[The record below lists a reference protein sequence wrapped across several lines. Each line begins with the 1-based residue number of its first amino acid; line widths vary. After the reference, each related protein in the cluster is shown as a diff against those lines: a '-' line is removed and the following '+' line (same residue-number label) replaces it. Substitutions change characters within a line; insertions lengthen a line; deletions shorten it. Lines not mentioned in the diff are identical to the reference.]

1 MPKKVFPIRYTSRDF
16 DSIKADLIDYT
27 RKYYPDTFKDFNE
40 ASFGSL
46 MLDSVAYI
54 GDILSFYLD
63 YQVNESFLNSAIEF
77 DNILRL
83 GEQVGYKYEGLGSS
97 TGTATF
103 YVTIPAATSGNGPDL
118 RYMPILKKGTSLTS
132 KNGASFLLNED
143 LDFGKEGNQIVV
155 AQVDSTTGLPTSF
168 AVRAYGTV
176 ISGKVEEQR
185 IDVGS
190 FEPFKK
196 YKLTKTN
203 ITEILTIIDAEGHE
217 FYEVPYLSQDTVYR
231 AVTNQE
237 NSGDSAAE
245 ILKPFVVPRRF
256 ISLATRNNTFIQF
269 GASSNFILPEDQIAD
284 PSNVVLKQNG
294 KAYIPDTSF
303 DPTKLNASDKFG
315 VAPSNTTLFVSYRIN
330 DPTNLNARV
339 GSLNTVVGPKFEFKN
354 IDVLDDA
361 LTQNVI
367 SSIEVENEEPIVGQV
382 ALPSSEEL
390 KNRIQGTFA
399 SQSRAVTSADYESMV
414 YQMPKKFGEI
424 KRCKIFRD
432 SDSLKRNL
440 NLYVISENSL
450 GQLAEAN
457 DSIKNNLKTWVTNNK
472 MISDT
477 IDIMDAKVVNL
488 EISFVAIADFDRSKF
503 DILSDATDKLI
514 SYFSRAPDIGEP
526 FFITDVY
533 NQLKK
538 VDGIVD
544 VSNVNISQKTGG
556 NYSSIS
562 FNIDAATSADG
573 RYINM
578 PKNVI
583 WEIKFP
589 NSDIKGVLK

>member
-1 MPKKVFPIRYTSRDF
+1 
-16 DSIKADLIDYT
+16 
-27 RKYYPDTFKDFNE
+27 
-40 ASFGSL
+40 
-46 MLDSVAYI
+46 
-54 GDILSFYLD
+54 
-63 YQVNESFLNSAIEF
+63 
-77 DNILRL
+77 
-83 GEQVGYKYEGLGSS
+83 
-97 TGTATF
+97 
-103 YVTIPAATSGNGPDL
+103 
-118 RYMPILKKGTSLTS
+118 
-132 KNGASFLLNED
+132 
-143 LDFGKEGNQIVV
+143 
-155 AQVDSTTGLPTSF
+155 
-168 AVRAYGTV
+168 
-176 ISGKVEEQR
+176 
-185 IDVGS
+185 
-190 FEPFKK
+190 
-196 YKLTKTN
+196 
-203 ITEILTIIDAEGHE
+203 
-217 FYEVPYLSQDTVYR
+217 
-231 AVTNQE
+231 
-237 NSGDSAAE
+237 
-245 ILKPFVVPRRF
+245 
-256 ISLATRNNTFIQF
+256 
-269 GASSNFILPEDQIAD
+269 
-284 PSNVVLKQNG
+284 
-294 KAYIPDTSF
+294 
-303 DPTKLNASDKFG
+303 
-315 VAPSNTTLFVSYRIN
+315 
-330 DPTNLNARV
+330 
-339 GSLNTVVGPKFEFKN
+339 
-354 IDVLDDA
+354 
-361 LTQNVI
+361 
-367 SSIEVENEEPIVGQV
+367 VGQV